1 MSNDLIIT
9 ELEDLRRWDGALLSM
24 RFALKNGY
32 DGVYRIASDTLH
44 EVSDK
49 YDETKKPLLDIL
61 LGL

>member
-1 MSNDLIIT
+1 MDRVIIT
-9 ELEDLRRWDGALLSM
+9 DIEDMRKWEGALLSM

-44 EVSDK
+44 EVADK
-49 YDETKKPLLDIL
+49 YDPRNKPLIEIL

>member
-1 MSNDLIIT
+1 MDRVIIT
-9 ELEDLRRWDGALLSM
+9 DIEDLRRWEGAILSM

-44 EVSDK
+44 EVAAK
-49 YDETKKPLLDIL
+49 YDERNKPLIDII